1 MAATCYTGVSAAY
14 QWVLRGCCLG
24 FGLSVARSRRH
35 EPSLPSTSRWSTNRT
50 PKGVEPLTGRG
61 VTCRFRRVFRR
72 ARVVG
77 SASKADTE
85 KPVAVF
91 LGKARLGDPQSAGVR
106 GRIAIHDRY
115 IRSIWVKTG
124 PVRVERLGDCLHI
137 SLPALRPPALG
148 GLLFYCVGPLIAVI
162 AAVSRRPSAI
172 VCQSPLEG
180 LGTVLAVRLLPRS
193 RRPPVQIEVHG
204 DWRAAPRLYG
214 SRARHLV
221 APMSDRLCGWALR
234 RADRVH
240 VVSEAMATQARQAGY
255 GGPMDMHVEFADYSS
270 FLEDDPIPFP
280 SHPRVV
286 FVGVLEFPKGV
297 DVLFDAWPVVLAQV
311 PRAEL
316 VIAGDGTMDTVLRR
330 QVSRLGLSRSV
341 KFVGHVPPIRLRQ
354 ILDDSWCLALPS
366 RTEGLPW
373 VVLEA
378 MGRGRPVVA
387 SAVGGLP
394 EVVDEGTTGHLVP
407 AGRPEP
413 LAQAIVTL
421 LHDPERAAKMGAEGR
436 ALVTERDPLVEYEL
450 GIERL
455 AEWIHD
461 WRT

>member
-1 MAATCYTGVSAAY
+1 MV
-14 QWVLRGCCLG
+14 
-24 FGLSVARSRRH
+24 H
-35 EPSLPSTSRWSTNRT
+35 NET
-50 PKGVEPLTGRG
+50 PKGVDPLTGRG
-61 VTCRFRRVFRR
+61 VTCRFRRVLRR

-124 PVRVERLGDCLHI
+124 PVRAERLGDCVHI
-137 SLPALRPPALG
+137 SLPALRPPVLG
-148 GLLFYCVGPLIAVI
+148 GLLFYSVGPLIAVI
-162 AAVSRRPSAI
+162 AAVRRSPSAI

-180 LGTVLAVRLLPRS
+180 LGAVLAVRLLPRS

-214 SRARHLV
+214 SRARHLI
-221 APMSDRLCGWALR
+221 APLSDRLCGWALR
-234 RADRVH
+234 RADRLH

-255 GGPMDMHVEFADYSS
+255 GGPMDMHVEFADYSP

-280 SHPRVV
+280 AHPRVV
-286 FVGVLEFPKGV
+286 FVGVLEFTKGV
-297 DVLFDAWPVVLAQV
+297 DVLLDAWPVVLAQV

-316 VIAGDGTMDTVLRR
+316 VIAGDGTMDAALRR
-330 QVSRLGLSRSV
+330 RVSRLGISRSV
-341 KFVGHVPPIRLRQ
+341 EFVGHVPPVRLRQ

-366 RTEGLPW
+366 RSEGLPR

-436 ALVTERDPLVEYEL
+436 ARVTERNPLVEYES

-455 AEWIHD
+455 AEWIHA

>member
-1 MAATCYTGVSAAY
+1 M
-14 QWVLRGCCLG
+14 
-24 FGLSVARSRRH
+24 F
-35 EPSLPSTSRWSTNRT
+35 P
-50 PKGVEPLTGRG
+50 
-61 VTCRFRRVFRR
+61 R
-72 ARVVG
+72 ARALG
-77 SASKADTE
+77 SASRADTD

-124 PVRVERLGDCLHI
+124 PVRAERLGDCVHI
-137 SLPALRPPALG
+137 SLPALRPPVLG
-148 GLLFYCVGPLIAVI
+148 GLLFYSVGPLIAVI
-162 AAVSRRPSAI
+162 AAMGRNPSAI

-180 LGTVLAVRLLPRS
+180 LGAVLAVRLLPRS

-204 DWRAAPRLYG
+204 DWRTAPRLYG
-214 SRARHLV
+214 SRARHLI
-221 APMSDRLCGWALR
+221 APLSDRLCGWALR
-234 RADRVH
+234 RADRLH
-240 VVSEAMATQARQAGY
+240 VVSETLASQARQAGY
-255 GGPMDMHVEFADYSS
+255 GGPMDMHIEFAEYSS

-280 SHPRVV
+280 ADPRVV
-286 FVGVLEFPKGV
+286 LVGVLERYKGV
-297 DVLFDAWPVVLAQV
+297 DVMLDAWPVVLAQV

-316 VIAGDGTMDTVLRR
+316 VIAGEGPMGAALRR
-330 QVSRLGLSRSV
+330 RVDQLGISRSV
-341 KFVGHVPPIRLRQ
+341 KFVGHVPPVRLRQ

-366 RTEGLPW
+366 RSEGLPR

-387 SAVGGLP
+387 SAVGGLA

-436 ALVTERDPLVEYEL
+436 ARVTERNPLVEYES

-455 AEWIHD
+455 AEWIHAR
-461 WRT
+461 RT

>member
-1 MAATCYTGVSAAY
+1 M
-14 QWVLRGCCLG
+14 
-24 FGLSVARSRRH
+24 
-35 EPSLPSTSRWSTNRT
+35 
-50 PKGVEPLTGRG
+50 
-61 VTCRFRRVFRR
+61 FRR
-72 ARVVG
+72 ARALG
-77 SASKADTE
+77 LRAGPTPTSRWPSFSARRA
-85 KPVAVF
+85 
-91 LGKARLGDPQSAGVR
+91 LGDPQSAGVR

-124 PVRVERLGDCLHI
+124 PVRAEWLGDCVHI
-137 SLPALRPPALG
+137 SLPALRPPVLG
-148 GLLFYCVGPLIAVI
+148 GLLFYSVGPLIAVI
-162 AAVSRRPSAI
+162 AAVRRSPSAI

-180 LGTVLAVRLLPRS
+180 LGAVLAVRLLPRS

-204 DWRAAPRLYG
+204 DWRTAPRLYG
-214 SRARHLV
+214 SRARHLI
-221 APMSDRLCGWALR
+221 APLSDRLCGWAIR
-234 RADRVH
+234 RADRLH
-240 VVSEAMATQARQAGY
+240 VVSEALASQARQAGY
-255 GGPMDMHVEFADYSS
+255 GGPMDMHIEFAEYSS

-280 SHPRVV
+280 ARPAWYSSAFSALQRC
-286 FVGVLEFPKGV
+286 GR
-297 DVLFDAWPVVLAQV
+297 DAGRGPVVLAQV

-316 VIAGDGTMDTVLRR
+316 VIAGEGPMGAALRR
-330 QVSRLGLSRSV
+330 RVDQLGISRSV
-341 KFVGHVPPIRLRQ
+341 KFVGHVPPVRLRQ

-366 RTEGLPW
+366 RSEGLPR

-387 SAVGGLP
+387 SAVGGLA

-436 ALVTERDPLVEYEL
+436 ARVTERNPLVEYES

-455 AEWIHD
+455 AEWIHTC
-461 WRT
+461 RPPTGSR

>member
-1 MAATCYTGVSAAY
+1 MT
-14 QWVLRGCCLG
+14 
-24 FGLSVARSRRH
+24 H
-35 EPSLPSTSRWSTNRT
+35 NET
-50 PKGVEPLTGRG
+50 PKGVDPLTGRG
-61 VTCRFRRVFRR
+61 VTCRFRRVLRR

-124 PVRVERLGDCLHI
+124 PVRAERLGDCVHI
-137 SLPALRPPALG
+137 SLPALRPPVLG
-148 GLLFYCVGPLIAVI
+148 GLLFYSVGPLIAVI
-162 AAVSRRPSAI
+162 AAVRRSPSAI

-180 LGTVLAVRLLPRS
+180 LGAVLAVRLLPRS

-221 APMSDRLCGWALR
+221 APLSDRLCGWALR

-255 GGPMDMHVEFADYSS
+255 GGPMDMHVEFADYSP

-280 SHPRVV
+280 AHPRVV

-297 DVLFDAWPVVLAQV
+297 DVLLDAWPVVLAQV

-316 VIAGDGTMDTVLRR
+316 VIAGDGTMDAALRR
-330 QVSRLGLSRSV
+330 RVEPARDIQKRGVRRARTSSSAASDTGRLMVPSPPLPYRGASV
-341 KFVGHVPPIRLRQ
+341 
-354 ILDDSWCLALPS
+354 
-366 RTEGLPW
+366 
-373 VVLEA
+373 
-378 MGRGRPVVA
+378 
-387 SAVGGLP
+387 
-394 EVVDEGTTGHLVP
+394 
-407 AGRPEP
+407 
-413 LAQAIVTL
+413 
-421 LHDPERAAKMGAEGR
+421 GR
-436 ALVTERDPLVEYEL
+436 ARGDGPRPPGGRQCSRWPTR
-450 GIERL
+450 GSR
-455 AEWIHD
+455 
-461 WRT
+461 